1 MARLF
6 GTDGVRGKAG
16 TAPLDR
22 STVRRLGA
30 ALVRVLRHDGSSDR
44 VNMPLRFLSGRDTR
58 ESGPWIEQELAAGMV
73 REGASLVSA
82 GVVPTPAIAY
92 LTPRQGFTAGV
103 VISASHNPFEDNGI
117 KVFSGAG
124 EKFTEA
130 LERQV
135 EAAMDDRSW
144 DVPAD
149 AAAVPTVDY
158 RGEYE
163 RHLLE
168 ILPGPYRRPGMRVA
182 VDCANGATTTVAPQ
196 VFADLGFDATFL
208 GCEPDG
214 RNINL
219 DCGSTHPQGLAEVV
233 VGGGYEMGIA
243 FDGDGDRAIF
253 VDASGAIVDGDAVM
267 LMCAKGLQADGRL
280 KGDAI
285 VATVMSNIGLEIA
298 ARAAGI
304 SLVRCAVGDKYV
316 MEEMLKRG
324 LSLGGEQSGH
334 VIFADYLFTGDGLAT
349 ALSVLRVM
357 ASSNRTL
364 ADLASEMT
372 AYPQVLMNLR
382 VKEKVD
388 LGTVPAVADVMRS
401 VESRLEGS
409 GRLLVRYSGTEPLL
423 RVMLE
428 GRDQAEIRRWGQ
440 EIIDAV
446 RQHVG
451 AA

>member
-16 TAPLDR
+16 AYPLDPP
-22 STVRRLGA
+22 TVRRLGA
-30 ALVRVLRHDGSSDR
+30 ALVRVLRHDGSADR
-44 VNMPLRFLSGRDTR
+44 AGALRFLSGRDTR
-58 ESGPWIEQELAAGMV
+58 ESGSWIEQELAAGMV
-73 REGASLVSA
+73 GEGAALVSA

-103 VISASHNPFEDNGI
+103 VISASHNPFGDNGI

-124 EKFTEA
+124 EKFTEV

-135 EAAMDDRSW
+135 EAMMGDASW
-144 DVPAD
+144 RVSPDAASVPA
-149 AAAVPTVDY
+149 VDY
-158 RGEYE
+158 REEYE
-163 RHLLE
+163 RHLVE
-168 ILPGPYRRPGMRVA
+168 ILPSALRRPGMKIA
-182 VDCANGATTTVAPQ
+182 VDCANGATTTVAPPI
-196 VFADLGFDATFL
+196 FAHLGFDASFI
-208 GCEPDG
+208 GVDPDG

-219 DCGSTHPQGLAEVV
+219 DCGSTHPEALSRRVV
-233 VGGGYEMGIA
+233 EGGFEMGIA

-253 VDASGAIVDGDAVM
+253 VDADGAIVDGDAVM
-267 LMCAKGLQADGRL
+267 LMCAKGLKAEGRL
-280 KGDAI
+280 KGNAV

-298 ARAAGI
+298 LREAGMGI
-304 SLVRCAVGDKYV
+304 VRCPVGDKYV
-316 MEEMLKRG
+316 MEEMLRRG

-334 VIFADYLFTGDGLAT
+334 VIFADYLFTGDGMAT

-357 ASSNRTL
+357 AASGRRL

-388 LGTVPAVADVMRS
+388 LSTVPAVAAVMQS
-401 VESRLEGS
+401 IETRLEGN

-428 GRDQAEIRRWGQ
+428 GRDQAEIRNWGQ

-446 RQHVG
+446 KQHVG